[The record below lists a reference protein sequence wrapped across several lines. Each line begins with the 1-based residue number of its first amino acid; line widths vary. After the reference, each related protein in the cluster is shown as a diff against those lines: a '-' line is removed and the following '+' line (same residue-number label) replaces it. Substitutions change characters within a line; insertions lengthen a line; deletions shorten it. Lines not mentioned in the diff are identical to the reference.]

1 MLTGRLLKND
11 WQSLVYFVAFALL
24 WFSVTQVSPIVGV
37 FIALLVG
44 VASFIILQKFHSI
57 GEIAWW
63 KAVFVGLLL
72 AEVFFALTFWSTL
85 GRNKALILLAVMF
98 VFGQWFDRIEVR
110 WLIGF
115 LLLLLGA
122 LLLAPFQIL

>member
-1 MLTGRLLKND
+1 MPANSLPKSN
-11 WQSLVYFVAFALL
+11 WQSLVYFGAFVLL
-24 WFSVTQVSPIVGV
+24 WFSVTQVSPIIGV
-37 FIALLVG
+37 FIALLSGLATFVT
-44 VASFIILQKFHSI
+44 LQKLNRVS
-57 GEIAWW
+57 EIAWW

-110 WLIGF
+110 WLIVF
-115 LLLLLGA
+115 LLILLGA
-122 LLLAPFQIL
+122 LLLVPFQVL